1 LSLTLRQTKIVQS
14 RSGEKTSAYL
24 TQRQRNA
31 GKSAEEFRK
40 REERA
45 VKKKKLGEVLRER
58 GHISST
64 NLAQALGESA
74 AEKGKAVLLGE
85 LLLERG
91 LVDKGQLASALE
103 VVTNIPYVDCSA
115 VSPEPAALRKVSWEL
130 ARKCLAFPI
139 AHQGSKLVVVMA
151 EPQNLTQLDEIKFT
165 AGINVSPRF
174 GFRQEIIEAIDIHY
188 AAAAAAVSDD
198 ATEELPVPGA
208 SQKKGGPDEIEF
220 ISTSSRQAN
229 REAAQ
234 EIHAELLHKTT
245 PAVRVVS
252 EVIRGAH
259 GKRASDI
266 HIEPQAT
273 EVVVRIRVD
282 GVLRDLRRVQRNMQN
297 SLISRIKILADMD
310 IAERRT
316 PQDGRFMV
324 RLGASSIDM
333 RVSTLPTQY
342 GEKVVMRLLDSA
354 MGIMNLSDLNM
365 PAKVESSMRQVLALP
380 QGMLLVTGPTGSGKS
395 TTLYAALN
403 QIRHTAVNIVT
414 VEDPVEYVLPG
425 INQVHV
431 NNKAGLT
438 FASCLR
444 SILRQDPN
452 VVMIGEIRDK
462 ETAEIALKAAQTGH
476 LLLST
481 LHTNDS
487 LSAVT
492 RLLDLGIPAFMI
504 ASSVTGILAQR
515 LVRRLCSCRE
525 QVAPTAAALQRLA
538 GLGMT
543 QPIDHLFTAVGCD
556 ACDQT
561 GYKGRIGVYEIL
573 VFDDGVREAVR
584 SGQNS
589 DSIRN
594 ALRGMGLKLM
604 QDDAVEKIQQGIT
617 SLEEIA
623 RVVPVQTIPSAGC
636 PQCGQQIFP
645 TFRFCPSCGTEQ
657 PKAGV
662 AADRKSSK
670 RNAEESLIL

>member
-1 LSLTLRQTKIVQS
+1 MGLPGESCSNTAVKFACALTFRQTKIVQC

-24 TQRQRNA
+24 IRRQGII
-31 GKSAEEFRK
+31 GKAAEEFRK
-40 REERA
+40 QEERA

-58 GHISST
+58 GHISPT
-64 NLAQALGESA
+64 NLAQALAESA
-74 AEKGKAVLLGE
+74 AEKQGKAILLGE

-91 LVDKGQLASALE
+91 VVDKTQLASALE
-103 VVTNIPYVDCSA
+103 VVTNIPYVDCAA
-115 VSPEPAALRKVSWEL
+115 VSPEPAALRKVPWEL

-151 EPQNLTQLDEIKFT
+151 EPQNLSQLDEIKFT
-165 AGINVSPRF
+165 AGINVSSRF
-174 GFRQEIIEAIDIHY
+174 GFRQEILQAIDTHY
-188 AAAAAAVSDD
+188 AAAGSDD
-198 ATEELPVPGA
+198 AAEQLPVPGA

-229 REAAQ
+229 RDAAQ

-245 PAVRVVS
+245 PAVRIVS
-252 EVIRGAH
+252 EVIKGAH

-266 HIEPQAT
+266 HVEPQAT

-282 GVLRDLRRVQRNMQN
+282 GVLRDLRRVPRSMQN

-354 MGIMNLSDLNM
+354 MGIMNLSDLDM
-365 PAKVESSMRQVLALP
+365 PAKVESSLRQVLALP

-403 QIRHTAVNIVT
+403 LIRHTAVNIVT

-487 LSAVT
+487 LSAIT

-515 LVRRLCSCRE
+515 LVRRLCQCRQ
-525 QVAPTAAALQRLA
+525 QVPTSVAALERLA

-543 QPIDHLFTAVGCD
+543 QPIDSVFAAVGCD

-561 GYKGRIGVYEIL
+561 GYRGRIGVYEIL
-573 VFDDGVREAVR
+573 V
-584 SGQNS
+584 
-589 DSIRN
+589 
-594 ALRGMGLKLM
+594 L
-604 QDDAVEKIQQGIT
+604 
-617 SLEEIA
+617 
-623 RVVPVQTIPSAGC
+623 
-636 PQCGQQIFP
+636 
-645 TFRFCPSCGTEQ
+645 
-657 PKAGV
+657 
-662 AADRKSSK
+662 
-670 RNAEESLIL
+670 

>member
-1 LSLTLRQTKIVQS
+1 
-14 RSGEKTSAYL
+14 
-24 TQRQRNA
+24 
-31 GKSAEEFRK
+31 
-40 REERA
+40 

-64 NLAQALGESA
+64 NLAQALVESVA
-74 AEKGKAVLLGE
+74 DKQGKAVLLGE

-91 LVDKGQLASALE
+91 LVDKTQLASALE

-115 VSPEPAALRKVSWEL
+115 VSPEPAALRKVTWEL

-151 EPQNLTQLDEIKFT
+151 EPQNLSQLDEIKFT

-174 GFRQEIIEAIDIHY
+174 GFRQEILEAIDTHY
-188 AAAAAAVSDD
+188 AASVGSED
-198 ATEELPVPGA
+198 ATEQLPVPAAG
-208 SQKKGGPDEIEF
+208 QKKGGPDEIEF

-234 EIHAELLHKTT
+234 EIHAELSHKTT
-245 PAVRVVS
+245 PAVRMVS

-354 MGIMNLSDLNM
+354 MGIMNLSDLSM
-365 PAKVESSMRQVLALP
+365 PAKVESSIRQLLALP

-403 QIRHTAVNIVT
+403 QIRATAVNVVT

-487 LSAVT
+487 LSAIT
-492 RLLDLGIPAFMI
+492 RLLDLGVPAFMI

-525 QVAPTAAALQRLA
+525 QAAPTPAALERLA
-538 GLGMT
+538 ALGMT
-543 QPIDHLFTAVGCD
+543 QPVDSLFTAVGCD
-556 ACDQT
+556 ACDRT
-561 GYKGRIGVYEIL
+561 GYRGRIGVYEML
-573 VFDDGVREAVR
+573 VFDEGVREAVR

-594 ALRGMGLKLM
+594 ALRGMGSRLM
-604 QDDAVEKIQQGIT
+604 QDDALDKIQQGIT

-623 RVVPVQTIPSAGC
+623 RAVPVQTVASAGC
-636 PQCGQQIFP
+636 SQCGQQIFS

-657 PKAGV
+657 PKAILP
-662 AADRKSSK
+662 ADRKSAK
-670 RNAEESLIL
+670 RSAEQSLIR